1 MRALPLCLLALLLAG
16 CSATY
21 KTQPIVNEH
30 PVLEQSKPVKAKPAP
45 AHPAAVKLYKNAEA
59 LVGTPFRDLGE
70 VSGES
75 CQVSAQDALP
85 SLANARKRM
94 LTHASSMK
102 ANAVLLHQCQI
113 ISGVAGCHQ
122 QAVCQGSALN
132 VSFK

>member
-16 CSATY
+16 CSATH
-21 KTQPIVNEH
+21 KTQPIVNER
-30 PVLEQSKPVKAKPAP
+30 PIIEQPKPVKPKPAP
-45 AHPAAVKLYKNAEA
+45 RPAAVKLYKNAEA

-75 CQVSAQDALP
+75 CQVSAQDAQP
-85 SLANARKRM
+85 SLSNARRRM
-94 LTHASSMK
+94 LSHASNMK

-113 ISGVAGCHQ
+113 ISGVAGCNQ

>member
-16 CSATY
+16 CSATH
-21 KTQPIVNEH
+21 KPLPPTPEKPT
-30 PVLEQSKPVKAKPAP
+30 PVETKPVKPKPAP
-45 AHPAAVKLYKNAEA
+45 VRPAPVKLYKDAEA

-75 CQVSAQDALP
+75 CQADIQDSP
-85 SLANARKRM
+85 PNLASARKRM
-94 LTHASSMK
+94 LTRASYMK

-113 ISGVAGCHQ
+113 ISGVPGCHQ

-132 VSFK
+132 VTFK